1 MPEKHKRD
9 SLFDPLP
16 QSLAKRKRKKM
27 VEENQK
33 KFEKGRK
40 RKSEEMEQDSRR
52 DVPSF
57 PTSERARQED
67 REANFFVLFLCPLIG
82 KWETTGNPRAT
93 KKNLNGTS

>member
-33 KFEKGRK
+33 KFEKG

-93 KKNLNGTS
+93 KKNLKGTS